1 MNLMFWKKKNGA
13 EEDARENMHASS
25 EQQEAL
31 DFVASKQGNA
41 RQNTKSPEP
50 ESTDAD
56 EEDLEAPVKHS
67 IAASI
72 KMRFS
77 TLVRHFKK
85 PPVFRAGDEPDP
97 GTALPDTA
105 LSDEP
110 VTAKRSKKWLVIGIS
125 SSLLVLL
132 LVALAIV
139 FWPISEP
146 PREQAGNSHESASD
160 AARST
165 QPKQLRPD
173 VETLRRENAELQA
186 QVEALKKQA
195 SGQPQLVPPSR
206 QAAGNGSTSIPP
218 SGDMVVG
225 SKDPKATAMSLK
237 EAIEAMNASTG
248 GYEKKPAK

>member
-13 EEDARENMHASS
+13 EEDARENIHASA
-25 EQQEAL
+25 EQREVL

-41 RQNTKSPEP
+41 RQNTQSPEP
-50 ESTDAD
+50 ESTEVD
-56 EEDLEAPVKHS
+56 EADLEAPVKHG

-85 PPVFRAGDEPDP
+85 PPVFRAGDEP
-97 GTALPDTA
+97 APDTA
-105 LSDEP
+105 LSEEP

-125 SSLLVLL
+125 SGLLVLL
-132 LVALAIV
+132 LVALTII

-146 PREQAGNSHESASD
+146 PQEQAGNSHETASD

-165 QPKQLRPD
+165 QSEQLQPD
-173 VETLRRENAELQA
+173 VETLRKENAELQA
-186 QVEALKKQA
+186 QVEALKMQA
-195 SGQPQLVPPSR
+195 SSQPELASPSR
-206 QAAGNGSTSIPP
+206 QAAGDSSTSIPA

-225 SKDPKATAMSLK
+225 SKDSKATAMSLK